1 MTSMDVEPMSL
12 ATFEP
17 NRAFAPYLNTPRSLE
32 ACRLH
37 GVNPI
42 ELVEIPIS
50 EVHKDFPNDPDAA
63 LRRFDRIDGARRRV
77 LGQVVEEWKRLV
89 SINWKPKVDRPKSA
103 KEAILEVNPEAHCT
117 LLEIQ
122 AQRFRK
128 IEQENWNAYERML
141 RMELK
146 KADAEVKGKQILG
159 KHEEIAANNEALRKK
174 RMLMREALLREARD
188 RQRQKELDEGK
199 WFISGRFDLI

>member
-1 MTSMDVEPMSL
+1 MAIHFVEMTSVEVEPMSL

-50 EVHKDFPNDPDAA
+50 EFHKDFPNDPDAA

-77 LGQVVEEWKRLV
+77 LAEVTAEWKRLV
-89 SINWKPKVDRPKSA
+89 ATNWKPQIVRPKSA
-103 KEAILEVNPEAHCT
+103 KEAILEVPPEAHCT
-117 LLEIQ
+117 LLELQ

-128 IEQENWNAYERML
+128 IEQENWNAYNRLL
-141 RMELK
+141 RMEVK
-146 KADAEVKGKQILG
+146 KADAEVKGKKILG
-159 KHEEIAANNEALRKK
+159 KHDEIAAHNDELRKK

-188 RQRQKELDEGK
+188 RQRQKEIEEGNFK
-199 WFISGRFDLI
+199 